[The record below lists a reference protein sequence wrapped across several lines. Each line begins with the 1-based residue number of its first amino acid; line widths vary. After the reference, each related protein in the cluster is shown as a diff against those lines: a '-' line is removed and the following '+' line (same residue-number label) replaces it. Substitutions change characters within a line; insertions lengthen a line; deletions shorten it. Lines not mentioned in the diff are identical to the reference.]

1 VLLSSVS
8 DMMEW
13 GLRGAPAAPRAAL
26 SWRLLSLAVFLALWS
41 LAGGLVELTRP
52 FNPLFLP
59 APWVVIGSLVELARK
74 GQLWIH
80 VAATLE
86 RVAVG
91 FTAGAVLAL
100 ALGLLAG
107 QVRAVRNVV
116 EPVVELLRPIPPL
129 AMMPMFIVWIGIG
142 EGSKVGF
149 ITYA

>member
-1 VLLSSVS
+1 
-8 DMMEW
+8 MMEW
-13 GLRGAPAAPRAAL
+13 GLRGAPPAPRAAL

-107 QVRAVRNVV
+107 QVWAVRNGV
-116 EPVVELLRPIPPL
+116 EPGVELVRPFPSL
-129 AMMPMFIVWIGIG
+129 AVLARFSC
-142 EGSKVGF
+142 GSC
-149 ITYA
+149 